1 MSKVIGIVIF
11 LILGF
16 GGMRFAAYYREVND
30 KVDAQNN
37 RWNEPVNQA
46 VIVDPG
52 MPASL
57 EPLLEAAKAKGAGDL
72 KKWLDQYRT
81 YVKEPRLSEIELD
94 YVKLVGRSDPPE
106 ARRVFAVIKARNADD
121 SPLAEQIAKLAKTY
135 Q

>member
-16 GGMRFAAYYREVND
+16 GGMRFAAYYKEVNR
-30 KVDAQNN
+30 KVDEQNN
-37 RWNEPVNQA
+37 RWNQPVSQA
-46 VIVDPG
+46 AVVDPG
-52 MPASL
+52 MPPTL
-57 EPLLEAAKAKGAGDL
+57 EPLLEAAKTKGAGDL

-106 ARRVFAVIKARNADD
+106 ARRVFSVIKARNAAD
-121 SPLAEQIAKLAKTY
+121 SPLAEQIAKLARTY
-135 Q
+135 E

>member
-52 MPASL
+52 MPATL